1 MTYTVANERPAFVE
15 SNLRTLWLVVCAS
28 LLVTGGVIGH
38 GLYRQY
44 HAIDVQERE
53 QLANQA
59 RIVDENLSLRLITT
73 NSALDSIR
81 NELPWLLGQPN
92 GELLANKRLQALAS
106 AMIGVRSFVFMNA
119 DGDAI
124 ASNRKELIGRNFRDS
139 ERFLAIRRGAN
150 PSALYVSAPF
160 ATPLG
165 VYTMSLGKIV
175 LDRYGKFDGLIL
187 AIVDPEFFRTLL
199 NSLRYTQD
207 LAASVAHGDGKL
219 VFSTE
224 TAVDLASIDLSAQGD
239 SFFNQ
244 HLKSGEVADVFA
256 GPAAAGDQRLTALR
270 TIRPAAISMDKPLI
284 TVISRAIPAIYANWH
299 QQALAMAGLFA
310 ALVVASTLGLLLYQR
325 RQQSYSRL
333 LADQVVERDAA
344 EQAARASEAHFRTL
358 FDMMSEGFCLLEILI
373 DATGRPYDAR
383 FVLANQA
390 YKQHTSVKNA
400 DLIGRTVREIYP
412 GFEQSWLDRFAKVVL
427 TGEPAHF
434 RERFGPLDRWLRVS
448 AYRTQPGR
456 LAALFSDVTEN
467 HRMLERLRQQAMVFN
482 STEEGVVITDVKGEV
497 VDANPAFERITEYS
511 IDELRGRNLRLL
523 QSGRQDRGF
532 YLNMWKT
539 LTETG
544 NWQGEIWNRR
554 KSGDIYLEWI
564 SISAVHDDDGDIVNY
579 VGTSIDISRMKHAQ
593 SELERLAHHDGLT
606 DLPNRLL
613 VVSRLDHA
621 IEGAK
626 RHGGM
631 GAVLFIDLDGFKR
644 VNDTFGHKAGDE
656 LLIAVGKR
664 IKARLREFDTV
675 GRLGGDEFLIVLDE
689 IANPDAAATVAAEVI
704 RQLCRPFA
712 LSGRVEAR
720 IGASVG
726 IAIFPQDGTRSAQ
739 LIERADRALYDAKTA
754 GRGGY
759 RFVADFESA

>member
-1 MTYTVANERPAFVE
+1 MD
-15 SNLRTLWLVVCAS
+15 SDLRTLWLVVCAS
-28 LLVTGGVIGH
+28 LLITGGVIGH
-38 GLYRQY
+38 GLYSQY
-44 HAIDVQERE
+44 HAIDAQERE
-53 QLANQA
+53 LLANQA
-59 RIVDENLSLRLITT
+59 RIVDENLSLRLIAT

-81 NELPWLLGQPN
+81 DELPGLLAQSN
-92 GELLANKRLQALAS
+92 GELQANKRLQALAS
-106 AMIGVRSFVFMNA
+106 AMIGVRGFVLMDSDWNV
-119 DGDAI
+119 I
-124 ASNRKELIGRNFRDS
+124 ASNREELIRRNFRDS
-139 ERFLAIRRGAN
+139 ERFLAIRRGVN
-150 PSALYVSAPF
+150 PNALYVSAPYSM
-160 ATPLG
+160 PLG
-165 VYTMSLGKIV
+165 VYAISLGKIV
-175 LDRYGKFDGLIL
+175 LDRYGKFDGVIL
-187 AIVDPEFFRTLL
+187 AILDPEFFTTLL
-199 NSLRYTQD
+199 NSVRYTQD

-224 TAVDLASIDLSAQGD
+224 TAVDLASVDLSAQGD

-244 HLKSGEVADVFA
+244 HLRSGELANVFA
-256 GPAAAGDQRLTALR
+256 GAAVAGDQRLTALR

-284 TVISRAIPAIYANWH
+284 TVISREIPAIYAKWRR
-299 QQALAMAGLFA
+299 QAVAMAGLFA
-310 ALVVASTLGLLLYQR
+310 LLVVAATLGMFLYQR

-333 LADQVVERDAA
+333 LADQVAERDAA
-344 EQAARASEAHFRTL
+344 EQAARASEVHFKTL
-358 FDMMSEGFCLLEILI
+358 FDMMSEGFCLLEIVH

-383 FVLANQA
+383 YLLANQA
-390 YKQHTSVKNA
+390 YKQHTGVVGA

-412 GFEQSWLDRFAKVVL
+412 AIDQSWLDRFGKVVL

-434 RERFGPLDRWLRVS
+434 RQRFGPLDRWLRVS

-456 LAALFSDVTEN
+456 LAAMFSDVTEN

-482 STEEGVVITDVKGEV
+482 STEEGVVIADVKGDV
-497 VDANPAFERITEYS
+497 VDANPAFQRITEYS
-511 IDELRGRNLRLL
+511 LDELRGRNMRLL
-523 QSGRQDRGF
+523 QSGRHDRGF

-579 VGTSIDISRMKHAQ
+579 VGTSIDISRMNHAQ

-606 DLPNRLL
+606 NLPNRLL
-613 VVSRLDHA
+613 VVSTLDHA

-626 RHGGM
+626 RHSGM

-675 GRLGGDEFLIVLDE
+675 GRLGGDEFVIVLDE
-689 IANPDAAATVAAEVI
+689 IANCDAAAKVAEDVI
-704 RQLCRPFA
+704 RQLCRPFS
-712 LSGRVEAR
+712 LPVGVEAA

-739 LIERADRALYDAKTA
+739 LIEQADRALYDAKA
-754 GRGGY
+754 GGRGGY
-759 RFVADFESA
+759 RFVADLESGQR